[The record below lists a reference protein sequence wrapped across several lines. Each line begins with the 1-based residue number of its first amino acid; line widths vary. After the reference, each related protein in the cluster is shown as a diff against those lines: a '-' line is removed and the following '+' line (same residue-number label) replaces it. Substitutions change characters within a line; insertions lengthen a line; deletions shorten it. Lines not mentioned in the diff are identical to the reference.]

1 MFGVELYATVRQL
14 VFLDGLSRRDVA
26 RRLGISRDTVSK
38 MCRYAAPPGYVRTKP
53 VERPKLGRLIGV
65 IDAILDGDE
74 RAPVKQRH
82 TAKRIWLRL
91 CDEHGFAGG
100 YTTVKDYVRRVRTRR
115 REVFVPLAHPPG
127 HAQIDFGEAIGVIA
141 GKRSPLHLFC
151 MYLPHSDASFVK
163 AYPAETTEALLDGVA
178 SGFAFFGGVSQS
190 VLLDNMKLAVVRI
203 LPDGTRE
210 RTAAFTRLVSHYVF
224 KDRYGRPGRGNDK
237 GNVEALVKFARH
249 AFLTPVPN
257 EPSFAALNA
266 ALEHQCVERLKG
278 ASGRD
283 PTPIGERLMADL
295 TAFRSLPSGVFEAC
309 DMRPGRVSST
319 ALVRYRNVDYSVPTA
334 HAYTTILVKGFV
346 EEVVIVAG
354 GVEIARH
361 ARSYE
366 PGDMVCDPRHYLALI
381 ETKPGA
387 LDQAAPLQEW
397 DLPPAFAEMRRLLEA
412 RSGRAGKREYIQIL
426 RLTEIAP
433 PTVVASAIVEAIR
446 RGVIGFDAV
455 RQLLVARIEG
465 RPARLDSQAYPYLP
479 TATVKTTAA
488 ADYAALLSGRAA

>member
-1 MFGVELYATVRQL
+1 MFGLELYATVRQL
-14 VFLDGLSRRDVA
+14 VFLDGMSRREVA
-26 RRLGISRDTVSK
+26 RRLGISRDTVAK

-53 VERPKLGRLIGV
+53 VGRPKLGALIGA
-65 IDAILDGDE
+65 IDAMLDADE
-74 RAPVKQRH
+74 TAPVKQRH
-82 TAKRIWLRL
+82 TAKRIWVRLR
-91 CDEHGFAGG
+91 DEHGFAGG

-127 HAQIDFGEAIGVIA
+127 HAQIDFGAAVGVIG
-141 GKRSPLHLFC
+141 GKRSTLHLFC
-151 MYLPHSDASFVK
+151 MYLPHSDAIFVK
-163 AYPAETTEALLDGVA
+163 AYPAETTEALLDGMA
-178 SGFAFFGGVSQS
+178 SSFAFFGGVPQS

-210 RTAAFTRLVSHYVF
+210 RTAALTRLISHYLF

-266 ALEHQCVERLKG
+266 TLERHCLARLG
-278 ASGRD
+278 EVAGRD

-295 TAFRSLPSGVFEAC
+295 AAFRSLPSGVFEAC
-309 DMRPGRVSST
+309 DMRPGRISST
-319 ALVRYRNVDYSVPTA
+319 ALARYRNVDYSVPTA
-334 HAYTTILVKGFV
+334 HAYTRVLVKGFV
-346 EEVVIVAG
+346 DEVVIAADG
-354 GVEIARH
+354 AEIARH
-361 ARSYE
+361 PRSYE

-381 ETKPGA
+381 EIKPGA
-387 LDQAAPLQEW
+387 LDQAAPLQGW
-397 DLPPAFAEMRRLLEA
+397 DLPPGFAEMRRLLEA
-412 RSGRAGKREYIQIL
+412 RSGRAGKREYIQVL

-433 PTVVASAIVEAIR
+433 PEVVASAITEAIR

-455 RQLLVARIEG
+455 KQLLIARIEG
-465 RPARLDSQAYPYLP
+465 RPARLDPQAYPYLP